1 MSLKDTYKHL
11 RELLTNIV
19 LDLEKS
25 ENGNK
30 AASQRVR
37 TGTVKLEKIAKM
49 FRKESI
55 SSEKK
60 NKGQK
65 KPAKSA
71 SSSKSK
77 SGSHA
82 GAKSKAASHATKG
95 KSHPGSKAKAAPVK
109 AAPVKAASVKAKP
122 KAKAAHARTSVRP
135 RQLSMKRA
143 TAKLPT
149 KRMSTR

>member
-1 MSLKDTYKHL
+1 MSLKDTFKHL
-11 RELLTNIV
+11 RELLANIT

-37 TGTVKLEKIAKM
+37 TGTVKLEKIAKL

-60 NKGQK
+60 NRGQK
-65 KPAKSA
+65 KTTKATGSAASKGKAAAPKGKAVASKGGKSTA
-71 SSSKSK
+71 SAHH
-77 SGSHA
+77 GA
-82 GAKSKAASHATKG
+82 AKSKATA
-95 KSHPGSKAKAAPVK
+95 
-109 AAPVKAASVKAKP
+109 VKAKP
-122 KAKAAHARTSVRP
+122 KAKATKASASVRP
-135 RQLSMKRA
+135 RQLSIKRA

-149 KRMSTR
+149 RRAR

>member
-1 MSLKDTYKHL
+1 MSLKDTYKQL
-11 RELLTNIV
+11 RELLANIT

-37 TGTVKLEKIAKM
+37 TGTVRLEKIAKL

-55 SSEKK
+55 ASEKK

-65 KPAKSA
+65 RPAKKGGAQAGGKSKSA
-71 SSSKSK
+71 SKGKSSSSSKSK
-77 SGSHA
+77 S
-82 GAKSKAASHATKG
+82 
-95 KSHPGSKAKAAPVK
+95 
-109 AAPVKAASVKAKP
+109 ASVKAKP

-149 KRMSTR
+149 RRVSAR